1 MTNQKQPLYGII
13 SDIQRFS
20 TEDGPGIRTTV
31 FFKGCN
37 LRCPWCH
44 NPETQRFQ
52 PEIMFYERKCTHCGA
67 CEKACPN
74 ALKTCDVCGKC
85 VDVCPSG
92 AREMSGKTW
101 DVETLINE
109 IKKDE
114 LFYQTSGGGVTF
126 SGGECMLQIDFL
138 EEVLKRCKQ
147 AGISTAVDTAGE
159 VPFAYFERIL
169 PYVDLF
175 LYDIKSMDSQT
186 HERYVGVGNERI
198 LDNLRQL
205 QTKNAR
211 IWVRIPIIEEVNAT
225 REEMQAIN
233 TFLKAGG
240 GVERVELLPYHK
252 FGEHKYQA
260 LSRAVK
266 SFSTPS
272 QETMQMLAATF
283 DIPASV
289 R

>member
-1 MTNQKQPLYGII
+1 MTNQKKPLCGII

-37 LRCPWCH
+37 LRCQWCH
-44 NPETQRFQ
+44 NPETQHFQ

-67 CEKACPN
+67 CEKVCPN

-85 VDVCPSG
+85 ADVCPNG

-114 LFYQTSGGGVTF
+114 LFYQTSLGGVTF

-147 AGISTAVDTAGE
+147 EGISTAVDTAGE

-175 LYDIKSMDSQT
+175 LYDIKSMNSQK
-186 HERYVGVGNERI
+186 HERYVGVKNERI

-225 REEMQAIN
+225 QEEMQAIN
-233 TFLKAGG
+233 TFLKTGG
-240 GVERVELLPYHK
+240 GVEKVELLPYHK
-252 FGEHKYQA
+252 FGEHKYKA
-260 LSRAVK
+260 LSRETI
-266 SFSTPS
+266 SFSAPS
-272 QETMQMLAATF
+272 QETMQMLASAF

>member
-1 MTNQKQPLYGII
+1 MTNQKQPLCGTI

-85 VDVCPSG
+85 VDVCPNG

-138 EEVLKRCKQ
+138 EEVLKRCKR
-147 AGISTAVDTAGE
+147 ARISIAVDTAGE

-198 LDNLRQL
+198 LNNLRQL
-205 QTKNAR
+205 QAKNAR

-233 TFLKAGG
+233 TFLKTCG
-240 GVERVELLPYHK
+240 GVERIELLPYHK
-252 FGEHKYQA
+252 FGEHKYKA

-266 SFSTPS
+266 RFSTPS
-272 QETMQMLAATF
+272 QETMQMLAAAF
-283 DIPASV
+283 DIPTSV